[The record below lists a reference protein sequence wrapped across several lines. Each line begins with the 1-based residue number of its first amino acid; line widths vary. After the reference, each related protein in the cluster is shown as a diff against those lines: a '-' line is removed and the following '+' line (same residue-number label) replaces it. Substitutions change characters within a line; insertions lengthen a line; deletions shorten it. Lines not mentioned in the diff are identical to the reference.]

1 MDIRKIIREEVA
13 DTLSYRWIEFRVK
26 HDTGKTKV
34 YDVVA
39 KERGEM
45 LGEVKWFARWRKY
58 AFFPAPGTLY
68 EEDCLKDIASFL
80 LKLKEERKSST
91 NALKTV

>member
-1 MDIRKIIREEVA
+1 MDIRKLIQEEVGDA
-13 DTLSYRWIEFRVK
+13 LSYRWIEFRVK

-58 AFFPAPGTLY
+58 AFHPNAGTLY
-68 EEDCLKDIASFL
+68 EQDCLNDISSFL
-80 LKLKEERKSST
+80 DRLKEERKGATKLS
-91 NALKTV
+91 

>member
-1 MDIRKIIREEVA
+1 MDIRKIISEEVNDA
-13 DTLSYRWIEFRVK
+13 MTYRWIEFRMK

-58 AFFPAPGTLY
+58 AFFPAAGTLF

-80 LKLKEERKSST
+80 VTLKEERK
-91 NALKTV
+91 NATKTPKTP